1 MRSAAWMAGEILD
14 ALESGRKR
22 LFPDRGSWLASLLWR
37 IAPGL
42 YYRKMSARFAA
53 EMD

>member
-1 MRSAAWMAGEILD
+1 MAAQIIQAQARGCE
-14 ALESGRKR
+14 R

-37 IAPGL
+37 MAPSF

>member
-1 MRSAAWMAGEILD
+1 MAAQILQ
-14 ALESGRKR
+14 SQRQGRER

-37 IAPGL
+37 IAPGF

-53 EMD
+53 EMG